1 LRNGGLDFAVP
12 FVLKAKGRR
21 KSRPKAYVP
30 LFTCLQTWNIH
41 LEWTEVISMS
51 AAFNGIS
58 MFFNIRGMLISILS
72 ENFSTFVSED
82 KDLEIG

>member
-1 LRNGGLDFAVP
+1 
-12 FVLKAKGRR
+12 
-21 KSRPKAYVP
+21 
-30 LFTCLQTWNIH
+30 
-41 LEWTEVISMS
+41 MS

-82 KDLEIG
+82 KDLEIGLGQYTLKI